1 MLSIPISGSLRAL
14 AAACA
19 LGLTFGAGAS
29 HAESV
34 LRVAMSAADIPDW
47 TGGPDQGYEGFR
59 FVGFSIYDSLI
70 EWDLSHSDRAA
81 DIRPA
86 LAESWSIDPNDH
98 KTWIFKLRKG
108 VKFHDGCDWN
118 ADSAVWNFHRVMDSD
133 VASVQRAPPCHAG
146 LAGNE
151 YRQPRED
158 R

>member
-29 HAESV
+29 YAESV
-34 LRVAMSAADIPDW
+34 LRVAMSAADIPD
-47 TGGPDQGYEGFR
+47 GPGSGPRLRRLPVRWLFHLRQPDRMG
-59 FVGFSIYDSLI
+59 
-70 EWDLSHSDRAA
+70 LSHSDRAA

-118 ADSAVWNFHRVMDSD
+118 ADSAVWNFHRVMDPTSP
-133 VASVQRAPPCHAG
+133 Q
-146 LAGNE
+146 
-151 YRQPRED
+151 
-158 R
+158 